1 MVISLD
7 ALPGQVLAFLWPLFR
22 VAAMLMVAPVLGSR
36 AIPVRV
42 RVGVSV
48 LLTMVLYPTLAGH
61 LPHQPA
67 AALGLLITAQE
78 IVLGLA
84 TGFLVRLAL
93 SAFEVAGT
101 VVATQMGLGF
111 AALTDPQNGGQ
122 IPVLSQY
129 FAVIVTL
136 LFLALDG
143 HLLLI
148 KVLVLSFQVV
158 PVGELRFNGDGI
170 WQLLEWGRHI
180 FSGAVLVA
188 LPAIASL
195 TVVNLAFGVMTRV
208 APQMNLFAVGFPI
221 TLLLG
226 LLVVLF
232 GLPSLLPHLERLLA
246 SALETMGSMLT
257 VWGE

>member
-1 MVISLD
+1 MIVALD
-7 ALPGQVLAFLWPLFR
+7 TLPAQVLAFLWPMFR
-22 VAAMLMVAPVLGSR
+22 VAAMMMVAPVLGSR
-36 AIPVRV
+36 AIPARV
-42 RVGVSV
+42 KVGVAV
-48 LLTMVLYPTLAGH
+48 LVTTVLYPTLAEN
-61 LPHQPA
+61 LPNQPS
-67 AALGLLITAQE
+67 AALGFLITAQE

-84 TGFLVRLAL
+84 TGFLARLAL
-93 SAFEVAGT
+93 VAFEVAGT
-101 VVATQMGLGF
+101 VIATQMGLGF

-148 KVLVLSFQVV
+148 RILVLSFQLV

-170 WQLLEWGRHI
+170 WQLLEWARHI

-226 LLVVLF
+226 LVVVLF

-246 SALETMGSMLT
+246 SAVETIGSMLT
-257 VWGE
+257 VWGG